1 MFMNR
6 SVLDWPTGVTV
17 YKPDK
22 CYNGYTVVNPFIS
35 RSAYLIDMN
44 GRIVHTWQCRD
55 VDEEGDP
62 LYPIFVER
70 QAGDAWMSLRWRE
83 PGKAGRLWP
92 PHPQHSVAQLAWDGS
107 VIWRYAP
114 PDGTIPHHD
123 VERLKNGN
131 TLILM
136 LRMEQLPHISERPMQ
151 NIMLV
156 EVDPEGHTVWEWN
169 AGDHFAEFGFSDEA
183 RRLMHVKGG
192 DIFHDNTATVL
203 PGNELEHDDSRF
215 AKGNILAS
223 QRNTNLIYIID
234 KHSGAVVWKW
244 GNGEDQLVGQ
254 HHPTMLQNGNILIY
268 DNGGQAGYPVKYRFN
283 SRLLEIDP
291 LTEQTVWEYGYEYY
305 QRQSSKFLSSSW
317 GSAQRLPNGNT
328 FSLDTHKGRL
338 FEVTP
343 YGEIVWEYISPFP
356 WGTALGIGGAHR
368 NQNLTKTEYGMYRA
382 FRYGYDEVPQVD
394 PEYRGRDGYAG
405 VSNAPA
411 NLPPRLGLPSADL
424 P

>member
-35 RSAYLIDMN
+35 RSAHLIDMN

-268 DNGGQAGYPVKYRFN
+268 DNGGRAGYPVKYRFN